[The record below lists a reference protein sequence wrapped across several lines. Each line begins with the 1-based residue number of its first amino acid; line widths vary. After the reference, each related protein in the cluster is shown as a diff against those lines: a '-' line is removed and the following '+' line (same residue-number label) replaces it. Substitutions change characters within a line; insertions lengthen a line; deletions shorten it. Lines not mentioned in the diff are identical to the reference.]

1 MKKRSDGRYVK
12 VITDPKTHKRK
23 SFYGNSPREVNLKI
37 LKHESAKTK
46 GFTFSEVAEEWWDC
60 EVEKLS
66 PSTVKG
72 YKCATE
78 RIKTEWSDAYI
89 SELLPSDI
97 NKFLLSL
104 AKKKFAKKTVKNHK
118 IIINRIFHFA
128 TVQGYIRHSP
138 AIDAELPRNLT
149 QTVRHPAT
157 EKEEQIIKSSAKVW
171 FLPYL
176 ALATGMRK
184 GELLGLRWEDVD
196 LKENVIHVRRS
207 VYFSPKPTIKAP
219 KTEAGTRKIPII
231 GQLHDELASR
241 AGKPTDY
248 VFGGKEPMTD
258 KAYRHAYKKY
268 QEATGITA
276 TAHQL
281 RKSYATMAV
290 DANVPPD
297 VLKTIIG
304 HRDISTTLNIYAE
317 VRDYRIA
324 EAKALLESQ
333 FSSEKPPQTTPLK
346 S

>member
-1 MKKRSDGRYVK
+1 MKKRADGRYVK
-12 VITDPKTHKRK
+12 VVTDPKTHKRK

-37 LKHESAKTK
+37 LKYETARTK
-46 GFTFSEVAEEWWDC
+46 GFTFAEVADEWWDC
-60 EVEKLS
+60 EVEKLY
-66 PSTVKG
+66 PSTVRG

-78 RIKTEWSDAYI
+78 RIKAEWCDANI
-89 SELLPSDI
+89 ADLLPSDI

-104 AKKKFAKKTVKNHK
+104 ARKKFAKKTVKNHK

-128 TVQGYIRHSP
+128 AVQGYILHNP

-149 QTVRHPAT
+149 QKVRRPAT
-157 EKEEQIIKSSAKVW
+157 VNEEEIIKNSAEVW

-184 GELLGLRWEDVD
+184 GELLGLRWEDID
-196 LKENVIHVRRS
+196 LKEGMIHVRRS
-207 VYFSPKPTIKAP
+207 VYFAPKPTIKAP

-231 GQLHDELASR
+231 GNLKEELEAR
-241 AGKPTDY
+241 VGNPTDY

-268 QEATGITA
+268 QAATGITA

-317 VRDYRIA
+317 VRDYRLN
-324 EAKALLESQ
+324 EAKSLLEAQ
-333 FSSEKPPQTTPLK
+333 FSPAKSEQKISPK
-346 S
+346 